1 MNGSKRMLLGKV
13 NAVTSLL
20 AIGNLFFLNGNYIY
34 LMQSTHQSNDEI
46 LKAETK
52 MFNIFFSPQNAKV

>member
-1 MNGSKRMLLGKV
+1 MLLGKV

-20 AIGNLFFLNGNYIY
+20 AIGNLFLKKGYIYGNYIY

-46 LKAETK
+46 LKAKTK

>member
-1 MNGSKRMLLGKV
+1 MLLGKV

-20 AIGNLFFLNGNYIY
+20 AIGNLFLKKGYMGIIFI
-34 LMQSTHQSNDEI
+34 SCKVPTTHQSNDEI